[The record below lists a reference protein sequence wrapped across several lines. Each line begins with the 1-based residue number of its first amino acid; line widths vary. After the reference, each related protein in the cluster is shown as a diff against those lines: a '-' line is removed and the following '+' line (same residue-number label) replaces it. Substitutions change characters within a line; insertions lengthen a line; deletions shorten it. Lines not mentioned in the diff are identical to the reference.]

1 MKVVKVYGA
10 LKKRLGGQGTFELDV
25 NTPAEAIKALT
36 ANFKG
41 LAKWMVESDQHGV
54 AYKVQLGTEVIGEKQ
69 IDTLL
74 CPWSEREVFSIT
86 PVVTGAGRGFGM
98 VLLGAALIGLSFVT
112 FGAAAGTGLF
122 GGVASGTVFGSG
134 AGAGLYGLA
143 FGSKMLGM
151 VGLSLLMSGVS
162 QMLSPP
168 PKDLDMNEATKLQNY
183 SFSGVTNT
191 AQVGTA
197 IPIAYGR
204 LFVGSSVISSGLDVD
219 QVL

>member
-1 MKVVKVYGA
+1 MKVVKVYGE
-10 LKKRLGGQGTFELDV
+10 LKKQLGGQGTFELDV
-25 NTPAEAIKALT
+25 NTPAEAIRALT

-41 LAKWMVESDQHGV
+41 LAKWMIESEQHGV
-54 AYKVQLGTEVIGEKQ
+54 GYKVQLGTETIPESE

-74 CPWSEREVFSIT
+74 LPWSEREVFSIT
-86 PVVTGAGRGFGM
+86 PVIMGGGRGFGM
-98 VLLGAALIGLSFVT
+98 IVLGVALIGLSFVT
-112 FGAAAGTGLF
+112 FGGSALFAGGTGVGL
-122 GGVASGTVFGSG
+122 GGALAGKAIW
-134 AGAGLYGLA
+134 AGA
-143 FGSKMLGM
+143 GSKMLGM
-151 VGLSLLMSGVS
+151 IGLGLVFSGIG

-168 PKDLDMNEATKLQNY
+168 PPDLDMKQANKLQNY

-219 QVL
+219 QVI

>member
-41 LAKWMVESDQHGV
+41 LAKWMVESEQHGV
-54 AYKVQLGTEVIGEKQ
+54 GYRVQLGTETVKESE

-74 CPWSEREVFSIT
+74 LPWSDREVFSIT
-86 PVVTGAGRGFGM
+86 PVVTGAGRGTGM
-98 VLLGAALIGLSFVT
+98 LLLGAALIGLSFVT
-112 FGAAAGTGLF
+112 FGTSTLFAG
-122 GGVASGTVFGSG
+122 VSSGAVFGSG
-134 AGAGLYGLA
+134 AAGAGLYGAA
-143 FGSKMLGM
+143 FGSKVLGM
-151 VGLSLLMSGVS
+151 IGLSLVMGGIG
-162 QMLSPP
+162 QMLSPAP
-168 PKDLDMNEATKLQNY
+168 QDLDMKQANKLQNY

-204 LFVGSSVISSGLDVD
+204 LFVGSTVISSGLDVD
-219 QVL
+219 QEV

>member
-10 LKKRLGGQGTFELDV
+10 LKKQLGGQGTFELDV

-41 LAKWMVESDQHGV
+41 LAKWMVESEQHGV
-54 AYKVQLGTEVIGEKQ
+54 AYKVQLGTEVVGEEQ

-74 CPWSEREVFSIT
+74 HPWSEREVFSIT
-86 PVVTGAGRGFGM
+86 PVMSGAGRGWGQ
-98 VLLGAALIGLSFVT
+98 VLLGAALIGLSFVA
-112 FGAAAGTGLF
+112 FPALGGAFAG
-122 GGVASGTVFGSG
+122 GSG
-134 AGAGLYGLA
+134 AGLSGGAIYKAGA
-143 FGSKMLGM
+143 WGSKALGAIGLSMMLG
-151 VGLSLLMSGVS
+151 GVS

-168 PKDLDMNEATKLQNY
+168 PPDLNMKQANVLQNY

-219 QVL
+219 EVV

>member
-10 LKKRLGGQGTFELDV
+10 LKKQLGGQGTFELEV

-41 LAKWMVESDQHGV
+41 LAKWMIESEEHGV
-54 AYKVQLGTEVIGEKQ
+54 GYRVQLGTETVKESE

-74 CPWSEREVFSIT
+74 LPWSDREVFSIT
-86 PVVTGAGRGFGM
+86 PVVTGAGRGLGSI
-98 VLLGAALIGLSFVT
+98 LLGAALIGLSFYT
-112 FGAAAGTGLF
+112 FGGAAGVFAGTG
-122 GGVASGTVFGSG
+122 GAAGSWGVGAYA
-134 AGAGLYGLA
+134 AGAW
-143 FGSKMLGM
+143 GSKALGM
-151 VGLSLLMSGVS
+151 VGLSLVLGGVS
-162 QMLSPP
+162 TMLSPP
-168 PKDLDMNEATKLQNY
+168 PPELNMNEANKLQNY

-204 LFVGSSVISSGLDVD
+204 LFVGSSVIISGLDVD
-219 QVL
+219 HEV

>member
-10 LKKRLGGQGTFELDV
+10 LKKQLGGQGTFELEV

-41 LAKWMVESDQHGV
+41 LAKWMVESEQHGV
-54 AYKVQLGTEVIGEKQ
+54 AYKVQLGTEVVGESE

-74 CPWSEREVFSIT
+74 LPWSEKEVFSIT
-86 PVVTGAGRGFGM
+86 PVVTGAGRGMGM

-112 FGAAAGTGLF
+112 FGATAGLF
-122 GGVASGTVFGSG
+122 GGVASGSVFGG
-134 AGAGLYGLA
+134 AAAGTGLYGA
-143 FGSKMLGM
+143 AAWGSKALGM
-151 VGLSLLMSGVS
+151 IGLSLVMGGVG

-168 PKDLDMNEATKLQNY
+168 PPELDMKQANKLQNY

-204 LFVGSSVISSGLDVD
+204 LFVGSTVISSGLDVD
-219 QVL
+219 QEV

>member
-10 LKKRLGGQGTFELDV
+10 LKKQLGGQGTFELDV

-41 LAKWMVESDQHGV
+41 LAKWMVESEQHGV
-54 AYKVQLGTEVIGEKQ
+54 AYKVQLGTEVVGEEQ

-74 CPWSEREVFSIT
+74 HPWSQREVFSIT
-86 PVVTGAGRGFGM
+86 PVMSGAGRGWGQ

-112 FGAAAGTGLF
+112 FGTAAFAGGSLAGF
-122 GGVASGTVFGSG
+122 GTTAGVYG
-134 AGAGLYGLA
+134 AAW
-143 FGSKMLGM
+143 GSKALGAIGLSMMLG
-151 VGLSLLMSGVS
+151 GVS

-168 PKDLDMNEATKLQNY
+168 PPDLNMKQANVLQNY

-219 QVL
+219 QEV